1 MSFDTN
7 KADSPMAIL
16 IQIAKKLLG
25 FAGETTLKTNVT
37 DSLGVDRTGV
47 CGGTKAVTPG
57 ATAFDYPSF
66 IECTGADGT
75 ITGVDE
81 YGNTVTT
88 YPMTVGKITPSRF
101 TKVTAVSAGVVCWRH
116 YSI

>member
-1 MSFDTN
+1 MTLPVLDLSKQNSTHAFIKQIYFKLFGITD
-7 KADSPMAIL
+7 ASPI
-16 IQIAKKLLG
+16 G
-25 FAGETTLKTNVT
+25 
-37 DSLGVDRTGV
+37 SDRTGV
-47 CGGTKAVTPG
+47 CGGTKPVTPG
-57 ATAFDYPSF
+57 TTAFDYPSF

>member
-1 MSFDTN
+1 
-7 KADSPMAIL
+7 MAIDL
-16 IQIAKKLLG
+16 TKPVSSNTFLQEIYKKIFG
-25 FAGETTLKTNVT
+25 INSVT
-37 DSLGVDRTGV
+37 PSGSDRTGV
-47 CGGTKAVTPG
+47 CGGTVLVTPS
-57 ATAFDYPSF
+57 ATAFAQPSW
-66 IECTGADGT
+66 IECQGADGT

-101 TKVTAVSAGVVCWRH
+101 TKVTAVSAGVNVWRH

>member
-1 MSFDTN
+1 MPLLDFTKAPTTNTILKEIYKKLFGITDTN
-7 KADSPMAIL
+7 AS
-16 IQIAKKLLG
+16 G
-25 FAGETTLKTNVT
+25 
-37 DSLGVDRTGV
+37 SDRSGV
-47 CGGTKAVTPG
+47 CGGTKPVTPG
-57 ATAFDYPSF
+57 TTAFDYPSF